1 VVNSRLPLAATARP
15 GRTSAAIAAALA
27 AAAARIA
34 RAAARAGFAIARL
47 AAAAPIARAAARAGF
62 AIARLAAAIALAGAG
77 LAGCNSDP
85 AGGTKDG
92 AAVFGML
99 CASCHGADGRPPAA
113 MVARLNV
120 RDLTA
125 PDFRARVTPAL
136 VEQQVRHGSANKL
149 MPAFEG
155 AITDDQIRAVAAFV
169 AGPRFAGAH

>member
-1 VVNSRLPLAATARP
+1 MVNTRLPLAATPRP
-15 GRTSAAIAAALA
+15 GRASAVIAAALA
-27 AAAARIA
+27 AGLSAVAGTAAVAVA
-34 RAAARAGFAIARL
+34 V
-47 AAAAPIARAAARAGF
+47 
-62 AIARLAAAIALAGAG
+62 
-77 LAGCNSDP
+77 AGCNSDP

-99 CASCHGADGRPPAA
+99 CASCHGPEGHPPAA

-149 MPAFEG
+149 MPGFEG

-169 AGPRFAGAH
+169 ASSRFASPR

>member
-1 VVNSRLPLAATARP
+1 MVNSRLPIAAARP
-15 GRTSAAIAAALA
+15 GRAPAAIAAALA
-27 AAAARIA
+27 SIVA
-34 RAAARAGFAIARL
+34 
-47 AAAAPIARAAARAGF
+47 
-62 AIARLAAAIALAGAG
+62 

-99 CASCHGADGRPPAA
+99 CASCHGPDGHPPAA

-149 MPAFEG
+149 MPGFEG

-169 AGPRFAGAH
+169 ASPRFAAVH